1 MLHIYK
7 KIKFNAKSIKKL
19 INKSIL
25 ASKYTFDRKNDIN
38 KGIYA
43 NNIRFYM
50 L

>member
-1 MLHIYK
+1 MPQIYQ
-7 KIKFNAKSIKKL
+7 KIKSNAKNIKKL

-43 NNIRFYM
+43 NNIRFYT